1 MINYEEALKIAKEH
15 KPNIDHCY
23 EETLAWIFTSKEDEH
38 TIGGDNPVVVLKET
52 GDALNMPDYA
62 FEYFGAK
69 EIGDWEL

>member
-1 MINYEEALKIAKEH
+1 MNYEESLRIAKEY

-38 TIGGDNPVVVLKET
+38 HIGGDSSVVVLKET